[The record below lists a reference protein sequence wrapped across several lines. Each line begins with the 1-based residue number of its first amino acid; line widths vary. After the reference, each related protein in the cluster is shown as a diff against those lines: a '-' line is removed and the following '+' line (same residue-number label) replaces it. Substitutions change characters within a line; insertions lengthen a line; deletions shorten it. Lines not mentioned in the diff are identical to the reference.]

1 MFWNFSS
8 VQWECL
14 SLTGVKCRRNIHDRG
29 VWISLTRDYTLASF
43 DLAQIASLLADHFM
57 ACEEGDGKMA
67 RGGPW
72 GSITSLELYWEGP
85 FTTYQPH
92 EHRWAC
98 HFEPVPSPL
107 NSPYTHL
114 IRWGNHKEIT
124 LAKYKAKQPSR
135 GRCSIRVIII
145 ISVSSI
151 PWLLFTC
158 CDVKV
163 ALSESVHQRENSIPE
178 KLRNKKIWLSFEI
191 LLAKSLWNQNGAR

>member
-114 IRWGNHKEIT
+114 ISQRDNLGKVQSQTTIT
-124 LAKYKAKQPSR
+124 K
-135 GRCSIRVIII
+135 CSIRVIII

-191 LLAKSLWNQNGAR
+191 LLAISLWNQNGTR